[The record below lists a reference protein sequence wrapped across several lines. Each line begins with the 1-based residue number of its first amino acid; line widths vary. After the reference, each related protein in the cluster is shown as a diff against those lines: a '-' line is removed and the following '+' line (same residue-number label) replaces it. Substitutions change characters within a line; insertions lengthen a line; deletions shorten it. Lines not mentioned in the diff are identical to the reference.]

1 MERDI
6 NRLAK
11 LAIPNVETA
20 SPEASNAEFLTC
32 CGERNPVSCNAPDGD
47 ELISTVSNGYGRL

>member
-1 MERDI
+1 M
-6 NRLAK
+6 AK
-11 LAIPNVETA
+11 LAVPNVETA